1 MFVLE
6 INIMLFTLTITL
18 HQILNLTYSGITSF
32 AASYGYVAL
41 MALMILEA
49 ASFPVPSEVVLP
61 VFGALSASGQYGLN
75 VYAVLLITFVSSL
88 IGMAID
94 YYVAYFLGKEVI
106 YKHLH
111 LFHIKR
117 ESLEAFENWFSSN
130 GNVAV
135 FVSRLLPV
143 IRGPI
148 SFVAGFAEMNQKKF
162 YAYSMLGSII
172 WDTVLVAFGYLAIG
186 SGSSAMDILIA
197 IGIFVAV
204 VYTIYHYAMKG
215 IRRGSLKT

>member
-1 MFVLE
+1 
-6 INIMLFTLTITL
+6 MLLALSITL
-18 HQILNLTYSGITSF
+18 HQLLNLTYGSITSI
-32 AASYGYVAL
+32 AASYGYIAL
-41 MALMILEA
+41 VALMILEA

-61 VFGALSASGQYGLN
+61 VFGALSASALYGLN
-75 VYAVLLITFVSSL
+75 VYTVLLLVFISSL
-88 IGMAID
+88 VGMAID

-111 LFHIKR
+111 LFHIRK
-117 ESLEAFENWFSSN
+117 ESLEAFEKWFVNN
-130 GNVAV
+130 GNAAV

-148 SFVAGFAEMNQKKF
+148 SFVAGFAEMDQKRF

-172 WDTVLVAFGYLAIG
+172 WDTVLVAFGYFAIG

-197 IGIFVAV
+197 IGIFATV
-204 VYTIYHYAMKG
+204 VYAIYHYAMKE
-215 IRRGSLKT
+215 IRKESPRS